1 MPPLPPFQTPAFS
14 KFSALCVTAN
24 VVIMVSDHADE
35 SEWFRQFMDVQN
47 MVFFIELC
55 IEVLLYLIA
64 HGVVGVLTGEWHFSI
79 VITSH
84 RRV

>member
-1 MPPLPPFQTPAFS
+1 MPFAPPFQTPAFA

-35 SEWFRQFMDVQN
+35 SEWFGQFMDIQN

-55 IEVLLYLIA
+55 IEVVLNLIA
-64 HGVVGVLTGEWHFSI
+64 HGFVGVITGE
-79 VITSH
+79 
-84 RRV
+84 